1 MLSAESLRLVK
12 DVTENNNKE
21 DKKFLASFKEYMQ
34 LSEIY

>member
-12 DVTENNNKE
+12 NVGEKATKE
-21 DKKFLASFKEYMQ
+21 DKKFHASFEEYTK